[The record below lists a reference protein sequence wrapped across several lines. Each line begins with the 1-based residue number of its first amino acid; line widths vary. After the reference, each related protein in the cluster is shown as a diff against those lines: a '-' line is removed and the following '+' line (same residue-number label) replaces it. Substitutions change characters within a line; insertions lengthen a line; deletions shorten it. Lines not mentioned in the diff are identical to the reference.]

1 MKKISEKTRTIDFL
15 RRHVIG
21 RYIVADPITTQ
32 IDNNRMAAAY
42 EEDAVYSNLVETA
55 QGFSFDLTTMARG
68 TRYIKGDKLL
78 AEGTMNAVR
87 VIRYEIT
94 ERLSSGDLLGHARFI
109 SSTNSEPDPFAGTIF
124 FVSLKIRDGV
134 LNIQE
139 KHVGYADEMSV
150 EGKFLPV
157 ATDGKYSYEV
167 DDDGRLVVRYQQETF
182 NVDPKTFKRTPTR
195 DKFPMQVSCEI
206 SFPVEL
212 NLA

>member
-1 MKKISEKTRTIDFL
+1 MKNTPEKTRTLDFL

-21 RYIVADPITTQ
+21 KYVVADPVTTQ
-32 IDNNRMAAAY
+32 IDNNRIAAAY

-55 QGFSFDLTTMARG
+55 QGFSFDLTTMVRG
-68 TRYIKGDKLL
+68 TRYIRGDKLL

-87 VIRYEIT
+87 VIRYDIT

-124 FVSLKIRDGV
+124 LVRLKLHDGV
-134 LNIQE
+134 LNIEE
-139 KHVGYADEMSV
+139 KHVGYADEMSA
-150 EGKFLPV
+150 EGKFIPI
-157 ATDGKYSYEV
+157 ATDGKYQYSVE
-167 DDDGRLVVRYQQETF
+167 DGRLIVKYQQETF
-182 NVDPKTFKRTPTR
+182 NVDPESFKRTPTGT
-195 DKFPMQVSCEI
+195 KFPVQVNCEI